1 MDRVTNKVLQ
11 CAVPLK
17 DRTLTPERN
26 VKQVEYI
33 TRKKARLETCRFT
46 FDDVRRING
55 KPGMDCCECIDW
67 LDEFAS
73 WIESAY
79 DGRSSA
85 YEEMASRYN
94 ADRPRKFIDR
104 DGKTVSFYR
113 VIDNYLKF
121 MCYAENYGKAYTVSR
136 FKNYVKEN
144 FKEVMCNG

>member
-1 MDRVTNKVLQ
+1 MTNKVLQ

-17 DRTLTPERN
+17 DSTLTPERN

-33 TRKKARLETCRFT
+33 TRKRARRETCRFT

-85 YEEMASRYN
+85 YEEMAARYN

-136 FKNYVKEN
+136 FKNYVKKN